1 LRRCAALRM
10 DNPGTLRIVPVAL
23 TLQVVMAPERLE
35 ALLSAAERDLGRTLA
50 ERVDAI
56 VRAQTLGYYP
66 ALDYFEDQPDM
77 DPELI
82 GTVKAVAAQIRK
94 RVKREVQTLLWPVFS
109 SVQIER
115 ATTLAFTLPR
125 MTPAQPDALARLAQH
140 YFPNAV
146 RLELVLSTLDKQR
159 RLEEAEKFS
168 ANKVMRNLRD
178 AFETVTVTATRRLSG
193 LTDSDRG

>member
-1 LRRCAALRM
+1 M
-10 DNPGTLRIVPVAL
+10 DKPGSLGLVPVAL
-23 TLQVVMAPERLE
+23 TIQVVMAPERLE
-35 ALLSAAERDLGRTLA
+35 AQLNTAERSLGRTLA

-56 VRAQTLGYYP
+56 VRSGKLGYYP
-66 ALDYFEDQPDM
+66 ALDFFEDHPDM

-82 GTVKAVAAQIRK
+82 GMVKTLAAQIRK
-94 RVKREVQTLLWPVFS
+94 RVKREVQTHLWPVFS

-125 MTPAQPDALARLAQH
+125 IKPAQPDALARLALH

-146 RLELVLSTLDKQR
+146 RLVLVLTTLDKQH

-168 ANKVMRNLRD
+168 SSKVVRNLRD
-178 AFETVTVTATRRLSG
+178 AFESVSVTATRRLTEQADHG
-193 LTDSDRG
+193 HR

>member
-1 LRRCAALRM
+1 M
-10 DNPGTLRIVPVAL
+10 DKPGSLGLVPVAL
-23 TLQVVMAPERLE
+23 TIQVVMAPERLE
-35 ALLSAAERDLGRTLA
+35 AQLNTAERSLGRTLA

-56 VRAQTLGYYP
+56 VRSGKLGYYP
-66 ALDYFEDQPDM
+66 ALDFFEDHPDM

-82 GTVKAVAAQIRK
+82 GMVKTLAAQIRK
-94 RVKREVQTLLWPVFS
+94 RVKREVQTHLWPVFS

-125 MTPAQPDALARLAQH
+125 IKPAQPDALARLALH

-146 RLELVLSTLDKQR
+146 RLELVLTTLDKQH

-168 ANKVMRNLRD
+168 SSKVVRNLRD
-178 AFETVTVTATRRLSG
+178 AFESVSVTATRRLTEQADHGHS
-193 LTDSDRG
+193 